1 MVYRLIAAKWAA
13 AKGLAPTVREGQFD
27 FNELLMYNEK
37 GYNCYFLPNYPS
49 KYDPSRPVSG
59 NDIDVFRLVFVD
71 MDLKDGVYKTKEEF
85 LEKIATFLPP
95 SMVIDSG
102 NGIHVYWTITDLD
115 GMSYLRLQRRLIR
128 HFNTDDSLAT
138 LYQLMR
144 VPETLNVKVEDA
156 FKLCEALHENPEAK
170 YSCEDLDKALPKIS
184 PEDEAYCKD
193 HFERTHNPDAYFGKI
208 DEEIPGKFLNLMNK
222 NEEIK
227 RLFLGPVKDRSASD
241 FRLGHL
247 LFSNGLTQEEAC
259 SVLLHTAKASER
271 SKVHRYNYAI
281 NIVEKVWK
289 EATSTLPAPLETSVL
304 EILRKDKETPQG
316 LRIPCDPKIDATDSG
331 FRLTEVMGI
340 VGKEGNGKTTWA
352 LNILKGFMSF
362 SPEYIHVFVSL
373 EQPDHEIA
381 NRLLKIFDGDMSKIQ
396 KIHILGNYN
405 SDGTYRNLAFTDI
418 KDYVQ
423 NLEKITGQKVG
434 CVIVDYLDIIK
445 KESKGDERHGL
456 IGVCSYMKTFAITT
470 NTFLVML
477 SQSARGKGGIGD
489 VELDIDSAYGTS
501 KFEAYCDYMMTTWQP
516 LKRLYDL
523 APHMTVTAF
532 KMCKIRKF
540 NIKKDKIKKDCVY
553 SLMFDQDS
561 EQYRNL
567 SAKEV
572 KEYEVL
578 NRQASEIR
586 TSDRNKAPSGIKI
599 IDWAD

>member
-1 MVYRLIAAKWAA
+1 MVYRLIAAEWAKE
-13 AKGLAPTVREGQFD
+13 KGVQPGVLEGEFD
-27 FNELLMYNEK
+27 FNKLLEYNEK

-49 KYDPSRPVSG
+49 KYDKSKPVSG
-59 NDIDVFRLVFVD
+59 KDIDIFKFIFVD
-71 MDLKDGVYKTKEEF
+71 MDLKDGVYKSKEHF
-85 LEKIATFLPP
+85 IEKLKEFLPP
-95 SMVIDSG
+95 TIVIDSG
-102 NGIHVYWTITDLD
+102 NGVHVYWEVTDLD

-144 VPETLNVKVEDA
+144 VPDTLNVKLLDSIKQCEVIHQDA
-156 FKLCEALHENPEAK
+156 EAK
-170 YSCEDLDKALPKIS
+170 YVCEEIDKALPKITV
-184 PEDEAYCKD
+184 EDEAYCKD
-193 HFERTHNPDAYFGKI
+193 HYEKTHNPEAFYGKI
-208 DEEIPGKFLNLMNK
+208 DEEIPAKFINLMNK

-227 RLFLGPVKDRSASD
+227 KLFMGPVKDRSAAD

-247 LFSNGLTQEEAC
+247 LFANGLTQEEAT

-289 EATSTLPAPLETSVL
+289 EATSSTPTALDTGVM
-304 EILRKDKETPQG
+304 EILRRNKEAPQG
-316 LRIPCDPKIDATDSG
+316 IRIKCDSKIDATYSG
-331 FRLTEVMGI
+331 FRLTEVLGI

-352 LNILKGFMSF
+352 LNIFKWFIEN

-381 NRLLKIFDGDMSKIQ
+381 ERLVKIFNGDMSKSQ

-405 SDGTYRNLAFTDI
+405 ADGTYRNLSFVNI
-418 KDYVQ
+418 RDYVQ

-434 CVIVDYLDIIK
+434 CVVIDYLDIIK
-445 KESKGDERHGL
+445 KENKGDERHGL

-470 NTFLVML
+470 NTFLIML

-523 APHMTVTAF
+523 APSMTVTAF

-540 NIKKDKIKKDCVY
+540 NIKKDNIKKDCVY
-553 SLMFDQDS
+553 TLMFDQET
-561 EQYRNL
+561 EQYRKL
-567 SAKEV
+567 TDKEL
-572 KEYEVL
+572 KDYEVL
-578 NRQASEIR
+578 NRQASELRNADR
-586 TSDRNKAPSGIKI
+586 TKEPSGIRI
-599 IDWAD
+599 IDWTD

>member
-1 MVYRLIAAKWAA
+1 MVYRLIAADWALER
-13 AKGLAPTVREGQFD
+13 GLKPNVLEGEFD
-27 FNELLMYNEK
+27 FNQILKYNEK

-49 KYDPSRPVSG
+49 KYDKSRPVSG
-59 NDIDVFRLVFVD
+59 SDIDVFRFVFVD
-71 MDLKDGVYKTKEEF
+71 MDLKDGVYATKEAF
-85 LEKIATFLPP
+85 LEKLAEFLPP
-95 SMVIDSG
+95 STVVDSG
-102 NGIHVYWTITDLD
+102 NGMHAYWVITDLD
-115 GMSYLRLQRRLIR
+115 PMSYLRLQRRLIR
-128 HFNTDDSLAT
+128 HFNTDKSLAT
-138 LYQLMR
+138 IYQLMR
-144 VPETLNVKVEDA
+144 LPETLNVKDPNN
-156 FKLCEALHENPEAK
+156 FKPCEVVHENAEAK
-170 YSCEDLDKALPKIS
+170 YSCEDLDKVLPKINV
-184 PEDEAYCKD
+184 EDEAYCKD
-193 HFERTHNPDAYFGKI
+193 HFDKTYNPEAFYGKI
-208 DEEIPGKFLNLMNK
+208 NEEIPDKFLVLLKK
-222 NEEIK
+222 NEEIN
-227 RLFLGPVKDRSASD
+227 RLFMGPVKDRSAAD

-247 LFSNGLTQEEAC
+247 LFANNLTQEEAI
-259 SVLLHTAKASER
+259 SVLLHTAKATER

-316 LRIPCDPKIDATDSG
+316 TRIPCDPKIDATESG
-331 FRLTEVMGI
+331 FRLTEVLGI

-352 LNILKGFMSF
+352 LNILRGFMAY

-381 NRLLKIFDGDMSKIQ
+381 KRLLKIFNDDTDKIQ
-396 KIHILGNYN
+396 KVHILGNYN
-405 SDGTYRNLAFTDI
+405 ADGTYRNLSFTDI
-418 KDYVQ
+418 RDYVH
-423 NLEKITGQKVG
+423 NLEKMTGQKVG

-445 KESKGDERHGL
+445 KENKGDERHGL

-516 LKRLYDL
+516 LKRLYDF

-553 SLMFDQDS
+553 SLMFDQET

-567 SAKEV
+567 TAKEV
-572 KEYEVL
+572 KEYETL
-578 NRQASEIR
+578 SRQAAEIR
-586 TSDRNKAPSGIKI
+586 TSDKNKEPTGIKI